1 MLEVRNVHA
10 GYGQT
15 QVLFGID
22 LQVHRG
28 EVVAII
34 GSNGVGKTT
43 LLGTIAGL
51 VKPTE
56 GQVTFE
62 GRVLSGRASDAIVE
76 EGVILVPEG
85 RRLFQRMSV
94 QRNLELGAYSKRA
107 RPHLASRLAYVH
119 ELFPVLAERAEQ
131 LGGTLSGGQQ
141 QMCAIARGLVAMPEL
156 LMLDEVS
163 LGLAPVAVSRVY
175 EAIRAIRDAGTTLLI
190 VEQNVS
196 HALSIADRAYVIQ
209 NGRVVL
215 EGTGRELARNPE
227 VQRIY
232 LGLGH
237 IKNQETK
244 R

>member
-56 GQVTFE
+56 GQITFE

-215 EGTGRELARNPE
+215 EGTGRELSRNPE

-237 IKNQETK
+237 IKNQETNP
-244 R
+244 

>member
-215 EGTGRELARNPE
+215 EGTGRELSRNPE

-237 IKNQETK
+237 IKNQETNL
-244 R
+244 

>member
-56 GQVTFE
+56 GQVRFE

-85 RRLFQRMSV
+85 RSLFQRMSV

-141 QMCAIARGLVAMPEL
+141 QMCAIARGLVAMPEV

-190 VEQNVS
+190 VEQNVG

-215 EGTGRELARNPE
+215 EGTGRELSRNPE

-237 IKNQETK
+237 IKKQETN

>member
-215 EGTGRELARNPE
+215 EGTGRELSRNPE

-237 IKNQETK
+237 IKNQETNP
-244 R
+244 

>member
-56 GQVTFE
+56 GQVRFE

-119 ELFPVLAERAEQ
+119 ALFPVLAERAEQ

-215 EGTGRELARNPE
+215 EGTGRELSRNPE

-237 IKNQETK
+237 IKNQETNP
-244 R
+244 

>member
-237 IKNQETK
+237 IKNQETNP
-244 R
+244 